1 MAKLAKYFSVYVTDE
16 EIIKFLDDFKENRT
30 NRNRF
35 IIDLLRVAKRFQD
48 EMKKALGTVEPQPLE
63 MTMLREPEALNQDQ
77 IIQAMNASL
86 QKWKTRDK
94 QPRS

>member
-1 MAKLAKYFSVYVTDE
+1 LAKLAKYYSVYVTDE
-16 EIIKFLDDFKENRT
+16 EIIKFLDNFKDNKT

-48 EMKKALGTVEPQPLE
+48 EMRRALGMVEPQPLE
-63 MTMLREPEALNQDQ
+63 MTMLREPEPLNQDQ
-77 IIQAMNASL
+77 IIQAMNESL

-94 QPRS
+94 